1 VGAMMDQKPGDPP
14 LPGQKHLLVNPSIEE
29 IHQFCMKR
37 FDEEK
42 ARKEANDGEMRE
54 DEEEEEEEDGA
65 KKKPMFG
72 PKRPPGM

>member
-1 VGAMMDQKPGDPP
+1 MMDQKPGDPP
-14 LPGQKHLLVNPSIEE
+14 LPGQKHFLVNPYLEE

-42 ARKEANDGEMRE
+42 ARKEANDGETSE
-54 DEEEEEEEDGA
+54 DDEKEAAEEDGP

-72 PKRPPGM
+72 PERPPGM